1 MRKTAHNLLTAAS
14 IAVLLGALGMSVA
27 PSAVAQDAA
36 MAAEGKKIAFNRRK
50 GNCLACHMVDD
61 GTLPGNIGPPLIA
74 IQARFPDKAALRAQ
88 IYDARVKNPDT
99 FMPPFGPHEIISES
113 DIDKITEYVWSL

>member
-1 MRKTAHNLLTAAS
+1 MRRTAHKILTAAS
-14 IAVLLGALGMSVA
+14 TAVILGALGMSVA

-36 MAAEGKKIAFNRRK
+36 LAAEGKKIAFNRRK
-50 GNCLACHMVDD
+50 GNCLACHLMGD

-74 IQARFPDKAALRAQ
+74 MQARFPDKASLRAQ
-88 IYDARVKNPDT
+88 IYDARVKNPTT

-113 DIDKITEYVWSL
+113 EIDKITEYVWSL